1 MGVVFDT
8 FMRRRDPNPFKHLTG
23 LLPSPSTRQLSVAD
37 KYLGQLIAD
46 PQSGIQ
52 RRHRLLKN
60 HGHAIAAQ
68 IRKLRF

>member
-1 MGVVFDT
+1 
-8 FMRRRDPNPFKHLTG
+8 
-23 LLPSPSTRQLSVAD
+23 LSVAD